1 MKKLLLILIAF
12 YTSFS
17 LYAQDAAVQK
27 TERRIYLWDVTLSM
41 QGKAKGCPNIWED
54 VKKAMCDE
62 IRKITDERTE
72 VVILPFQHRAISEAL
87 YRAEATTEGKD
98 KLISFIQGYQIPRLW
113 MKEAGREA
121 QSGEKGNTTMT
132 ALYSPLKYCV
142 DNILTS
148 DKRNIL
154 ELMTDGVSD
163 DAEDQSAFDKFILS
177 DEFCSI
183 ANDNDILMFFV
194 ALTQQAKYSKA
205 EDVKCKRIVV
215 TPPGNELSHLALT
228 PQAEKTINTYDDY
241 NKPISLIF
249 SSTSANP
256 VRDGYKVRVY
266 SSENPYISID
276 QVVEVGADYS
286 IVLNPRYLLDPE
298 GMNMLLAQGEASEVC
313 LMYEMAPGMDEY
325 PFLMNVVNSGVTRIK
340 MINTR
345 QRKVTLRW
353 E

>member
-1 MKKLLLILIAF
+1 MKRLLLIML
-12 YTSFS
+12 SVCS
-17 LYAQDAAVQK
+17 LLPLSAQEDAAVK
-27 TERRIYLWDVTLSM
+27 AERRIYLWDVTLSM
-41 QGKAKGCPNIWED
+41 QGRAKGCPNIWES
-54 VKKAMCDE
+54 VKNAMCDE
-62 IRKITDERTE
+62 IRKITDEKTE
-72 VVILPFQHRAISEAL
+72 VVILPFQHRAISEDV

-98 KLISFIQGYQIPRLW
+98 KLIKYIDNYQIPRLW
-113 MKEAGREA
+113 DKNAGSEA
-121 QSGEKGNTTMT
+121 QSGKGNTTMT

-163 DAEDQSAFDKFILS
+163 DAEDQAAFDRFILS
-177 DEFCSI
+177 DEFCSM
-183 ANDNDILMFFV
+183 ANDNDVLMFFV

-228 PQAEKTINTYDDY
+228 PQVEKVLNTYDDY
-241 NKPISLIF
+241 DDPISLMF

-266 SSENPYISID
+266 SSENPYMHID
-276 QVVEVGADYS
+276 QIVEVGADYS
-286 IVLNPRYLLDPE
+286 IVLNPLYLLSTE
-298 GMNMLLAQGEASEVC
+298 EMNMLLAQGESGEIC

-325 PFLMNVVNSGVTRIK
+325 PFLMNVINSGVTRIK

-345 QRKVTLRW
+345 QKKVTLRW